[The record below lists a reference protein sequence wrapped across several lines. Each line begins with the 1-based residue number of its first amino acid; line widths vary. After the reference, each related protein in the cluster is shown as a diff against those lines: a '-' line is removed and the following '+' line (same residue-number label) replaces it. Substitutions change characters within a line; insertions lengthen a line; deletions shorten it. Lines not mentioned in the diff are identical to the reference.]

1 VRLIPAPGGH
11 TDADLLIH
19 FTSSGVVHMGDLL
32 LSESF
37 PAVRN
42 RVERYLEILDSAIDV
57 FPRDATFIA
66 GHGRD
71 CTMEDVRA
79 YRAMLLETIGVV
91 KKHMQA
97 GKTVE
102 EMRQEELLKKW
113 DTWGEFLRFLSTD
126 YWIQAVHDSYAAEL
140 GA

>member
-1 VRLIPAPGGH
+1 
-11 TDADLLIH
+11 
-19 FTSSGVVHMGDLL
+19 MGDLL

-37 PAVRN
+37 PAVGD
-42 RVERYLEILDSAIDV
+42 RVERYLEILDTVIDV
-57 FPRDATFIA
+57 FQADVTFIA

-71 CTMEDVRA
+71 YTMEDVRA

-91 KKHMQA
+91 KKQVQA

-102 EMRQEELLKKW
+102 EMRQEEILKKW
-113 DTWGEFLRFLSTD
+113 DSWGEFLRFLNTD
-126 YWIQAVHDSYAAEL
+126 YWIQAVHDSYATEP